1 MENTMRNILIL
12 ILFSVASCNT
22 ADKNLIGKMVTKN
35 IPSEDFKI
43 KKGRPLQSTKTIST
57 DTRIGNFNLI
67 ERLYDTVWYQTEKD
81 YDDGKLEVETEFV
94 IFDNKSWVV
103 EREME
108 NGRMEKVD
116 SDDYARLVWLTDVAL
131 SGETVDP
138 VSKQTASR
146 NAAIVKNWSRDEV
159 EYEGYWLKDE
169 LNLYIVEA
177 DTPNEAKAALAL
189 IIANP
194 NLSEFL
200 DTEKYLLSTNIQK

>member
-1 MENTMRNILIL
+1 MRNILIL

-131 SGETVDP
+131 LGEVVDP

-169 LNLYIVEA
+169 LNLYIV
-177 DTPNEAKAALAL
+177 DILL
-189 IIANP
+189 MS
-194 NLSEFL
+194 LL
-200 DTEKYLLSTNIQK
+200 DYWYLFVDWSL

>member
-1 MENTMRNILIL
+1 M
-12 ILFSVASCNT
+12 
-22 ADKNLIGKMVTKN
+22 
-35 IPSEDFKI
+35 
-43 KKGRPLQSTKTIST
+43 
-57 DTRIGNFNLI
+57 
-67 ERLYDTVWYQTEKD
+67 
-81 YDDGKLEVETEFV
+81 
-94 IFDNKSWVV
+94 
-103 EREME
+103 
-108 NGRMEKVD
+108 
-116 SDDYARLVWLTDVAL
+116 WLTDVAL

-194 NLSEFL
+194 NLSDFL

>member
-1 MENTMRNILIL
+1 
-12 ILFSVASCNT
+12 
-22 ADKNLIGKMVTKN
+22 MVTKN

-169 LNLYIVEA
+169 FNLYIVEA
-177 DTPNEAKAALAL
+177 DTQNEAKAALAL

-194 NLSEFL
+194 NLSDFL

>member
-1 MENTMRNILIL
+1 M
-12 ILFSVASCNT
+12 
-22 ADKNLIGKMVTKN
+22 
-35 IPSEDFKI
+35 
-43 KKGRPLQSTKTIST
+43 
-57 DTRIGNFNLI
+57 
-67 ERLYDTVWYQTEKD
+67 
-81 YDDGKLEVETEFV
+81 
-94 IFDNKSWVV
+94 
-103 EREME
+103 
-108 NGRMEKVD
+108 
-116 SDDYARLVWLTDVAL
+116 WLTDVAL
-131 SGETVDP
+131 LGEVVDT

-177 DTPNEAKAALAL
+177 HTPNEAKAAIAL

>member
-169 LNLYIVEA
+169 FNLYIVEA
-177 DTPNEAKAALAL
+177 DTQNEAKAALAL

-194 NLSEFL
+194 NLSDFL

>member
-1 MENTMRNILIL
+1 MRNILIL
-12 ILFSVASCNT
+12 ILFSVARCNT

-169 LNLYIVEA
+169 FNLYIVEA
-177 DTPNEAKAALAL
+177 DTQNEAKAALAL

-194 NLSEFL
+194 NLSDFL

>member
-1 MENTMRNILIL
+1 MRNILIL

-169 LNLYIVEA
+169 FNLYIVEA
-177 DTPNEAKAALAL
+177 DTQNEAKAALAL

-194 NLSEFL
+194 NLSDFL

>member
-1 MENTMRNILIL
+1 M
-12 ILFSVASCNT
+12 
-22 ADKNLIGKMVTKN
+22 
-35 IPSEDFKI
+35 
-43 KKGRPLQSTKTIST
+43 
-57 DTRIGNFNLI
+57 
-67 ERLYDTVWYQTEKD
+67 
-81 YDDGKLEVETEFV
+81 
-94 IFDNKSWVV
+94 
-103 EREME
+103 
-108 NGRMEKVD
+108 
-116 SDDYARLVWLTDVAL
+116 WLTDVAL
-131 SGETVDP
+131 LGEVVDP

>member
-108 NGRMEKVD
+108 NGRMEK
-116 SDDYARLVWLTDVAL
+116 LTLMTMQD
-131 SGETVDP
+131 
-138 VSKQTASR
+138 
-146 NAAIVKNWSRDEV
+146 
-159 EYEGYWLKDE
+159 
-169 LNLYIVEA
+169 
-177 DTPNEAKAALAL
+177 
-189 IIANP
+189 
-194 NLSEFL
+194 
-200 DTEKYLLSTNIQK
+200 